1 MAETK
6 YIVCFYKRKP
16 NGWLRRL
23 LKRDFGSVGVIRF
36 AVDPFSDGHVAIGIN
51 NQPDSLDVIVIRD
64 TSDERLA
71 KFCTHAI
78 ELTCYPPVKSDK
90 LRFFTTP
97 IRCVA
102 VTKLVL
108 GIHDWR
114 VITPEQLYHY
124 LLEDKARRFGIDV
137 IREI

>member
-1 MAETK
+1 MALTK
-6 YIVCFYKRKP
+6 LIVCFYKRKP

-23 LKRDFGSVGVIRF
+23 LKKDFGSVGVIRF
-36 AVDPFSDGHVAIGIN
+36 AVDPFSDGTVAIGIN

-64 TSDERLA
+64 TSDERLK

-78 ELTCYPPVKSDK
+78 EVNCYPPIKGDK
-90 LRFFTTP
+90 LRFWTTP

-114 VITPEQLYHY
+114 VMTPEQLYRY
-124 LLEDKARRFGIDV
+124 LLDGKAEKFGIDV